1 MEFLAE
7 FGFCAVVGYSL
18 HPIVSLKIYSPL
30 RRGRRKRPKQQ
41 PKREHR
47 INHEIRVPQVRLVE
61 IDGEGTNDVLSVKEA
76 QAMARDRELDLVEI
90 SGKSDPPVVKILE
103 YTKFLYNIR
112 KQRKAQQ
119 ANQTNNSMKELRFGP
134 NTDEHDLNFKLKHAE
149 KFLAEGSKLKTYVQ
163 FRGRNIIYKDRGR
176 EILDKVADHLEEMA
190 KIEMEPKME
199 GRRMIMIM
207 APK

>member
-1 MEFLAE
+1 
-7 FGFCAVVGYSL
+7 
-18 HPIVSLKIYSPL
+18 L

-61 IDGEGTNDVLSVKEA
+61 VDGEGVNEVLSVKEA

-119 ANQTNNSMKELRFGP
+119 ANQTGNSMKELRFGP
-134 NTDEHDLNFKLKHAE
+134 NTDDHDLNFKLKHAE
-149 KFLAEGSKLKTYVQ
+149 KFLSEGSKLKTYVQ

-176 EILDKVADHLEEMA
+176 EILDKVADHLEDMA